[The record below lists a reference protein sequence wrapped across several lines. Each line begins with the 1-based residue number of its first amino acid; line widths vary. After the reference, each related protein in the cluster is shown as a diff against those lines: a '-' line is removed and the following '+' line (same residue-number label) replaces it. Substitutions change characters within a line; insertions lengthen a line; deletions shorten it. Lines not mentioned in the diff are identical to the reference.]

1 MKRVILSG
9 LAIAALAAAMAV
21 MPASA
26 QTYRNGTGYRNEN
39 GYPDYRNWDNDRGNM
54 VWENSQN
61 LNSRGWQ
68 RVTLWVDDPAS
79 ALFLEV
85 VRGSIEFDR
94 AEIFYEG
101 GQRSI
106 VDMNGVMRNQSRFPI
121 ARFGNL
127 RNVDRVVVTAR
138 PRTWGARLGI
148 WRDTGSYGWND
159 RNGRNDQ
166 YNYDNDWNRRR

>member
-9 LAIAALAAAMAV
+9 FAIAALAASMAAA
-21 MPASA
+21 PASA
-26 QTYRNGTGYRNEN
+26 QYYRNEG
-39 GYPDYRNWDNDRGNM
+39 GYPDYRHWDNDRGNM

-85 VRGSIEFDR
+85 VRGSVEFDR
-94 AEIFYEG
+94 AEVFFEG
-101 GQRSI
+101 GRRMM
-106 VDMNGVMRNQSRFPI
+106 VDMNGVMRGQSRFPI

-138 PRTWGARLGI
+138 PRTWGARIGI

-159 RNGRNDQ
+159 R
-166 YNYDNDWNRRR
+166 YDYDDDWRNRRR